1 MEWETLNAFNH
12 QETNEITLD
21 RTDFLVEYHGEGS
34 RGSNDPE
41 CADVVDMDNM
51 SSCHYSGPVGFYC
64 KCEDSRNNT
73 YTCLR
78 TVKGEDTVRCFFK
91 A

>member
-1 MEWETLNAFNH
+1 M
-12 QETNEITLD
+12 D

-91 A
+91 V